1 MNRSTMKIAPLISL
15 LVLSATSS
23 THAELKIELP
33 SERTELKPGLHS
45 EIVAANC
52 VTCHSWDY
60 VTIQPLLPRATW
72 KATVTKM
79 RTTFGAPIAENQID
93 DIVDYLAKTH
103 GDESDALR
111 MKNAPPLSAPR
122 TNADVTPKAK

>member
-1 MNRSTMKIAPLISL
+1 MKIAPLFSL
-15 LVLSATSS
+15 LLLSATSS
-23 THAELKIELP
+23 THGAELKIELP
-33 SERTELKPGLHS
+33 AERTELKTGLHS

-60 VTIQPLLPRATW
+60 VTIQPPLLRAAW

-93 DIVDYLAKTH
+93 DIVDYLAKTY
-103 GDESDALR
+103 GAEQPALQQKSPFPVR
-111 MKNAPPLSAPR
+111 APR
-122 TNADVTPKAK
+122 TNADAPPK

>member
-1 MNRSTMKIAPLISL
+1 MKTAPIISL
-15 LVLSATSS
+15 LLLTATSP
-23 THAELKIELP
+23 TDAAELKIDLP
-33 SERTELKPGLHS
+33 AERTEMKTGPHS
-45 EIVAANC
+45 DVVAANC

-60 VTIQPLLPRATW
+60 VTIQPPLSRAAW

-79 RTTFGAPIAENQID
+79 RATYGAPIAENQID
-93 DIVDYLAKTH
+93 DIVEYLAKTY

-111 MKNAPPLSAPR
+111 DKNATPLSAPR